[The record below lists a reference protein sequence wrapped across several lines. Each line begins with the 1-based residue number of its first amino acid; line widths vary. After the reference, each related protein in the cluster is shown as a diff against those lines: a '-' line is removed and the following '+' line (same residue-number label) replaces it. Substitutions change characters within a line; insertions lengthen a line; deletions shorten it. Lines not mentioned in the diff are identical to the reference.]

1 MTVSSSSAGAGTG
14 AVELTG
20 VRRRAAFFDMD
31 NTVLRVET
39 GISWARFLY
48 GRGELSS
55 RMIAKAIY
63 WQSLYKLAVLD
74 MDAVFARLV
83 MDLRGDSEAE
93 MVAKS
98 EIWYRDHVAPAVAPA
113 ARVAIEHHRQA
124 GHLIV
129 LATGSTQ
136 YAARPVAHDIGIEHV
151 LSSELEVE
159 HGLFTGRA
167 AAVCFGHHKVALAE
181 RWAERHGVDL
191 AASYFY
197 SDSYNDL
204 PMLERV
210 GTAIAVNAD
219 ARLRRHARRR
229 GWAAP
234 RWS

>member
-1 MTVSSSSAGAGTG
+1 MID
-14 AVELTG
+14 
-20 VRRRAAFFDMD
+20 RPAAFFDMD
-31 NTVLRVET
+31 NTLLRVDS
-39 GISWARFLY
+39 GMSWVRFLY
-48 GRGELSS
+48 RRGELPP
-55 RMIAKAIY
+55 RMVAKALY
-63 WQSLYKLAVLD
+63 WQTLYRLALLD
-74 MDAVFARLV
+74 MDAVFTRLV
-83 MDLRGDSEAE
+83 EDLRGDSEAD
-93 MVAKS
+93 MIAKC
-98 EIWYRDHVAPAVAPA
+98 EIWYRDHVAPEVAPA

-136 YAARPVAHDIGIEHV
+136 YAARPVASGVGIEHV

-159 HGLFTGRA
+159 RGVFTGRPA
-167 AAVCFGHHKVALAE
+167 AFCFGHHKVALAE

-210 GTAIAVNAD
+210 GTAIAVNPD

-229 GWAAP
+229 GWATP

>member
-1 MTVSSSSAGAGTG
+1 MTTSSASTVPTAS
-14 AVELTG
+14 AP
-20 VRRRAAFFDMD
+20 RRAAFFDMD

-39 GISWARFLY
+39 GMSWVRFLY
-48 GRGELSS
+48 GRGELPPA
-55 RMIAKAIY
+55 MVAKAVY
-63 WQSLYKLAVLD
+63 WQALYKLAVLD
-74 MDAVFARLV
+74 IDAVFAKLAAT
-83 MDLRGDSEAE
+83 LTGGSEAD
-93 MVAKS
+93 MIAKCD
-98 EIWYRDHVAPAVAPA
+98 IWYRDHVAPTIAPA
-113 ARVAIEHHRQA
+113 ALVAIEHHRRA

-136 YAARPVAHDIGIEHV
+136 YAARPVARGIGIEHV

-159 HGLFTGRA
+159 RGVFTGRA
-167 AAVCFGHHKVALAE
+167 AAYCFGRHKVALAE
-181 RWAERHGVDL
+181 RWAARHQVDL

-197 SDSYNDL
+197 SDSYHDL